1 MDNINS
7 GADYANTI
15 ITSVIDAESNLPADQ
30 RLPSLLLTLWCQEI
44 TNKADET
51 WMEYITGKRETYL
64 MSDVEMKDLFDNAG
78 MKYVSELVDGMVDK
92 DVLETYV
99 DENGDI
105 LYGLTENGKKL
116 MVDDV
121 IKDNNGEEYNN
132 NK

>member
-7 GADYANTI
+7 GADYANI
-15 ITSVIDAESNLPADQ
+15 VITSIIDAESELPVDQ
-30 RLPSLLLTLWCQEI
+30 RLPSLLLTCWCQEI
-44 TNKADET
+44 ANKADET

-78 MKYVSELVDGMVDK
+78 MRYVGELVDGMVDN

-99 DENGDI
+99 DDKGEI

-116 MVDDV
+116 MMDDI
-121 IKDNNGEEYNN
+121 IKNDGEEENN

>member
-7 GADYANTI
+7 GADYANVI
-15 ITSVIDAESNLPADQ
+15 ITSVIDAESDLPVDQ
-30 RLPSLLLTLWCQEI
+30 RLPSLLLTFWCQEI
-44 TNKADET
+44 ANKADET

-78 MKYVSELVDGMVDK
+78 VKYVSKLVDGMVDN

-105 LYGLTENGKKL
+105 LYGLTENGKKM
-116 MVDDV
+116 MVDDI
-121 IKDNNGEEYNN
+121 IKNNGEEYNN

>member
-7 GADYANTI
+7 GADYANVI
-15 ITSVIDAESNLPADQ
+15 ITSVIDAESDLPVDQ
-30 RLPSLLLTLWCQEI
+30 RLPSLLLTFWCQEI
-44 TNKADET
+44 ANKADET

-78 MKYVSELVDGMVDK
+78 VKYVSKLVDGMVDN

-105 LYGLTENGKKL
+105 LYGLTENGKKM
-116 MVDDV
+116 MVDDI
-121 IKDNNGEEYNN
+121 IKNNGE
-132 NK
+132 